1 MNTNN
6 NEPSGQ
12 KNSVPQR
19 KYPDDP
25 SNDPG
30 ANEYGFQ
37 DVFSSRAG
45 HNLTFSDV
53 DGKEYIR
60 LQHRSGSGWIYN
72 PDGSAKMTVF
82 NGFYNDIRGEMVINT
97 SGDFDLRSERHG
109 SLRTEGSFD
118 VTTTTT
124 NMTSSDSTN
133 ISFGSNLNA
142 TGGGKI
148 NMVGKGFQVFSTS
161 DGPIN
166 MSTSGAGI
174 EMSGGNVTL
183 HAKEQQ
189 GGLASF
195 AGQQVSIKAEQSVVA
210 IGAKTSVSVSVEG
223 GNVYIDGG
231 GGNVYINSGPGV
243 KPQDMKAPKL
253 NSEQQISA
261 VTNPYLFSQESQA

>member
-1 MNTNN
+1 MNTNQN
-6 NEPSGQ
+6 KPSGED
-12 KNSVPQR
+12 KSVPQR

-30 ANEYGFQ
+30 ANEYGYQ
-37 DVFSSRAG
+37 DIFTTRSG
-45 HNLTFSDV
+45 HNFTYSDV
-53 DGKEYIR
+53 ADKEYIR

-97 SGDFDLRSERHG
+97 SGDFDLRSQRHG
-109 SLRTEGSFD
+109 SIRTEGSFD
-118 VTTTTT
+118 VTTTST

-133 ISFGSNLNA
+133 IFTGSNFNLA
-142 TGGGKI
+142 GSGKI

-183 HAKEQQ
+183 AAKEPN
-189 GGLASF
+189 GGLATLG
-195 AGQQVSIKAEQSVVA
+195 GQQVAIKAEQSTVA
-210 IGAKTSVSVSVEG
+210 IGAKTSVSVSVEN

-231 GGNVYINSGPGV
+231 GGNVYINSGPGT
-243 KPQDMKAPKL
+243 KPQNMVAPKL
-253 NSEQQISA
+253 DSTQQISK
-261 VTNPYLFSQESQA
+261 VVNPYLFSQES